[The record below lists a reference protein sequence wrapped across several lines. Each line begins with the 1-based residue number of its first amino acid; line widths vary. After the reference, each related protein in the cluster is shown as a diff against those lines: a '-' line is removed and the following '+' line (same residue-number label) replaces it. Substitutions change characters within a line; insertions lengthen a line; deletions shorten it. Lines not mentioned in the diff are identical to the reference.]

1 MQDEN
6 AKRVVSYF
14 LLPDEEKRTGSPSC
28 CWLCDHENKDNAG
41 GREESERT
49 RVLVDIIELLMTLS
63 LVFQLE
69 NLQIYLVFNP
79 L

>member
-1 MQDEN
+1 MQREWFPIFSYQMK
-6 AKRVVSYF
+6 KREQEVPVAAGSVTMRI
-14 LLPDEEKRTGSPSC
+14 RT
-28 CWLCDHENKDNAG
+28 G